1 MQTREASRK
10 QGLVARGKLSREGF
24 LWDRDEQET
33 EIKWDD
39 GQTYTETG
47 REVPEDAA
55 WHGAAIYPGPD
66 ANLVRSALCVGGE
79 A

>member
-1 MQTREASRK
+1 MSKRQS
-10 QGLVARGKLSREGF
+10 Q
-24 LWDRDEQET
+24 
-33 EIKWDD
+33 D
-39 GQTYTETG
+39 GMTHTETG

-55 WHGAAIYPGPD
+55 WHGAATYPGPD